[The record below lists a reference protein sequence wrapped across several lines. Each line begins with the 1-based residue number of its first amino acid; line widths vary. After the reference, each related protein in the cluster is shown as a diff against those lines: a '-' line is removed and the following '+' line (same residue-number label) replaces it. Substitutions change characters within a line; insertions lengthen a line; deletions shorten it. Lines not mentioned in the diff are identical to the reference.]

1 MTEPGH
7 YVLAAVM
14 IATTV
19 ISYVYYFGIF
29 IQIFFRPAAE
39 ASSLK
44 LPIGLALVV
53 AVCALGTLLFG
64 IVPELAYHFLG
75 QFEHFGDF
83 LQ

>member
-14 IATTV
+14 IAATV

-29 IQIFFRPAAE
+29 VQIFFRPADE
-39 ASSLK
+39 TSSVRLS
-44 LPIGLALVV
+44 IGLAIVV
-53 AVCALGTLLFG
+53 VICALGTLLFG
-64 IVPELAYHFLG
+64 IVPGLAYHFLE
-75 QFEHFGDF
+75 QFDHFSDF